1 MPGNGPLPHRFRD
14 RRSAGLELAE
24 ALAPHAEEHPLVLA
38 QPPGGIPVAFE
49 VARQLEADLDLLLVR
64 RIGAPGYQSLSI
76 GALVYGADPQ
86 LVLNREVMRQLHPP
100 AGWLEVQTQRQLR
113 ELEQCRQ
120 LYCGERPVPEAKDRC
135 VILIDDGI
143 AHGGSLR
150 AALRGLAKAG
160 PQHLVLA
167 VPVAPR
173 AVIEDLR
180 QLADEAI
187 CLAMPDPFV
196 SVGQHYAEFPETSE
210 QEAIDLLAEAQ
221 HAA

>member
-24 ALAPHAEEHPLVLA
+24 ALAPHAEERPLVLA

-49 VARQLEADLDLLLVR
+49 IARQLEAELDLLLVR
-64 RIGAPGYQSLSI
+64 RIGAPGHPSLGI

-86 LVLNREVMRQLHPP
+86 LVINREVMRQVHPP
-100 AGWLEVQTQRQLR
+100 AGWLELQTQRRLR
-113 ELEQCRQ
+113 ELEHCRQ
-120 LYCGERPVPEAKDRC
+120 LYCGARPVPAARGRC
-135 VILIDDGI
+135 VILVDDGI
-143 AHGGSLR
+143 ARGGSLR
-150 AALRGLAKAG
+150 AALRGLTKAG

-173 AVIEDLR
+173 AVIEDLQ
-180 QLADEAI
+180 QLADEAV
-187 CLAMPDPFV
+187 CLATPDPFV
-196 SVGQHYAEFPETSE
+196 SVGRHYASFPETSE
-210 QEAIDLLAEAQ
+210 QEAIGLLAEAR